1 MFLKQFLRDSFY
13 SDGLRISIQ
22 KMVEGISENKLL
34 IGIQQQ
40 SNKALQLN
48 LDDYGLLSLRAGF
61 TFHVLLHQNQSL

>member
-1 MFLKQFLRDSFY
+1 MFLKQVLRDSFY

-40 SNKALQLN
+40 SKHCN
-48 LDDYGLLSLRAGF
+48 
-61 TFHVLLHQNQSL
+61 